1 MRLGVAPVSTAG
13 PATTDSTLV
22 RGRRL
27 VLVRTAWVAV
37 AMLTVGLF
45 VASVPLHL
53 AQLTDSQARQDLGL
67 NSEFQ
72 RVYLALAIVF
82 AAVHVSIGIFIFWRR
97 SDNWMASF
105 VALMLLTF
113 GAVSFT
119 QFPKVLVQA
128 YPAAW
133 LPVVLVEI
141 LGAISVSLFF
151 YLFPDGRFV
160 PRWTRWLAVVW
171 AGIYGTSVLFPDA
184 PFSSSAWPSPLLNLI
199 WLGFIG
205 SFLFAQM
212 YRYRRVSAPTQRQQT
227 KWVVFG
233 IALALGGYLV
243 ATWLFSLFWS
253 PEQDQLVN
261 LARDAALMLFMLVIP
276 LSIAFAVLRYRLW
289 DIDVLIHR
297 TLVYGALTA
306 SVVGLYVLAVG
317 ALGALLQT
325 PGNLL
330 ISLLATGL
338 IAVLFHPLRERLQ
351 HSVNRLM
358 YGDRD
363 DPYHVLARLGQ
374 RLETALAP
382 DAVLPTIVE
391 TVKDALKLPYTA
403 ITLKQDDT
411 LTLAAAT
418 GEPTTDTISL
428 PLAYQGE
435 TIGQLLLSP
444 RASGERFTPA
454 DRHLLDDLARS
465 AGIAAH
471 AVLLT
476 ADLERS
482 RLRTVSAREE
492 ARRQLG
498 SDLHDGLGHR
508 LAGLVRK
515 AETAAN
521 LLDHEPATV
530 RALLAELTEQA
541 KAAITEVRALAHQ
554 LHPPELE
561 LLGLVE
567 ALRERAQVYAAS
579 SGDGLQISIEVSETL
594 PRLPAAVEV
603 AAYYIA
609 LEALTNVQRHAA
621 AQHCI
626 VRLALV
632 PGDGDDRSMLPV
644 LGVPILEL
652 EISDDGRGIPTS
664 PQRAGTGLGMRSMQ
678 ERAAELGGRCV
689 IEPVAAGG
697 GTRVSARLPCPH
709 FS

>member
-1 MRLGVAPVSTAG
+1 MHLGVAPVSTAG
-13 PATTDSTLV
+13 PAATDSTLV
-22 RGRRL
+22 RGRWL
-27 VLVRTAWVAV
+27 VLVRTVWVAV

-53 AQLTDSQARQDLGL
+53 AQLTDGQARQDLGL
-67 NSEFQ
+67 NLEFQ
-72 RVYLALAIVF
+72 LVHLALAIVF
-82 AAVHVSIGIFIFWRR
+82 AAVHVSVGAFIFWRR
-97 SDNWMASF
+97 SDNWMASS
-105 VALMLLTF
+105 VALTLLTF

-119 QFPKVLVQA
+119 QFPSVLVQA

-141 LGAISVSLFF
+141 LGAIFLGLFF
-151 YLFPDGRFV
+151 YLFPDGHFV
-160 PRWTRWLAVVW
+160 PRWTRWLAVLW
-171 AGIYGTSVLFPDA
+171 AGIYGTSALFPDA
-184 PFSSSAWPSPLLNLI
+184 PFSSSAWPSPLLNLV

-233 IALALGGYLV
+233 MTLALGGYLL

-253 PEQDQLVN
+253 PDQDELVG
-261 LARDAALMLFMLVIP
+261 LARDVALMLFMLVIP

-289 DIDVLIHR
+289 DIDALINR

-351 HSVNRLM
+351 RSVNRLM

-374 RLETALAP
+374 RLEAALAP

-403 ITLKQDDT
+403 IALKQDDS
-411 LTLAAAT
+411 LTLAAAA
-418 GEPTTDTISL
+418 GEPTADTISL

-435 TIGQLLLSP
+435 TIGQLLLGQ
-444 RASGERFTPA
+444 RAPGERFTPA
-454 DRHLLDDLARS
+454 DRRLLDDLARP

-482 RLRTVSAREE
+482 RLRIVSAREE

-508 LAGLVRK
+508 LAGLMRK

-521 LLDHEPATV
+521 LLDHEPATARV
-530 RALLAELTEQA
+530 LLAELTQQA
-541 KAAITEVRALAHQ
+541 KAAIAEVRALAHQ

-579 SGDGLQISIEVSETL
+579 GGDGLQIRIEVPETL

-626 VRLALV
+626 VRLALA
-632 PGDGDDRSMLPV
+632 PRDGDDSSLLSV

-652 EISDDGRGIPTS
+652 EISDNGRGIPA
-664 PQRAGTGLGMRSMQ
+664 RAQTPGTGLGLRSMQ

-689 IEPVAAGG
+689 IERAAAG
-697 GTRVSARLPCPH
+697 GTRVSARLPCRH
-709 FS
+709 FV